1 MSNKLHAFFEKD
13 TSIFRYNLRSI
24 SMDARNIT
32 ISLLLIAMGII
43 THRVSDYK
51 MVSICVLAIG
61 IIALLAGL
69 VSVAIGIQL
78 TLKNKI

>member
-1 MSNKLHAFFEKD
+1 
-13 TSIFRYNLRSI
+13 
-24 SMDARNIT
+24 MDVRNIT

-43 THRVSDYK
+43 SYQVSDYK
-51 MVSICVLAIG
+51 IVSICVFAIG

-69 VSVAIGIQL
+69 VSVAIGIRL